1 MAFRNVAAFSEQTA
15 DFDGANRIHKIVFVP
30 RVTQAEIKFPRT
42 SYFMYLPSD
51 EPSEAN
57 RSCSCLSLSTASGG
71 CFRVSF
77 YHVRDWIARKY
88 RREICAFLLLLI
100 AAAQCCASVQLK
112 PIAPGVYVVLQP
124 FADRFNDSNS
134 TVVVLDDAVLVVD
147 TQSTLT
153 EARAEVE
160 AIKHLTSKPVRWV
173 INTHWHNDHVQGN
186 QVYREAFPGVQ
197 FLAQAN
203 TKRDMELRAT
213 VELREKVESLPGQ
226 LKQYRQLLSE
236 SARQDGRPLDASRR
250 SVVEMRLRTFS
261 KQLPDLRHTHIVLP
275 DITFDTSMSLFSSAR
290 EIRLMHFLGHTEGD
304 VAVFLPD
311 DKILITGDLLDDMPY
326 TGDGPPKGLVE
337 TLHRLDALNF
347 DFVIPGHGGI
357 EKGHDHLRLI
367 SSLFESIISQVHVD
381 VANGLSLSEAT
392 NAVNVNDF
400 RERVTGGE
408 EHATRAFNAFV
419 PVAIERAYK
428 EAKGAE
434 D

>member
-1 MAFRNVAAFSEQTA
+1 MYILRTA
-15 DFDGANRIHKIVFVP
+15 
-30 RVTQAEIKFPRT
+30 
-42 SYFMYLPSD
+42 
-51 EPSEAN
+51 PSEAN
-57 RSCSCLSLSTASGG
+57 QSRSCLTVSNTVGRRFDVFFSTV
-71 CFRVSF
+71 C
-77 YHVRDWIARKY
+77 VRIARHY
-88 RREICAFLLLLI
+88 MGQLLASLFLIL
-100 AAAQCCASVQLK
+100 ATTQCWASVQLK
-112 PIAPGVYVVLQP
+112 LIAPGVYVVLQP

-153 EARAEVE
+153 EASAEVE

-213 VELREKVESLPGQ
+213 VELGEQVESLPVQ

-236 SARQDGRPLDASRR
+236 SARQGGRPLDANRR

-261 KQLPDLRHTHIVLP
+261 KQLPDLRRTHIVLP
-275 DITFDTSMSLFSSAR
+275 DITFDTSMSLFSSGR

-304 VAVFLPD
+304 VVVFLPG
-311 DKILITGDLLDDMPY
+311 DKILIAGDLLDDMPY
-326 TGDGPPKGLVE
+326 TGDGSPKGLME

-347 DFVIPGHGGI
+347 DLVIPGHGGV

-367 SSLFESIISQVHVD
+367 ASLFESIVSQVQKD
-381 VANGLSLSEAT
+381 VAIGLSLSET
-392 NAVNVNDF
+392 KDTVNVDDF
-400 RERVTGGE
+400 REQVTGGE
-408 EHATRAFNAFV
+408 KHATRAFNAFV
-419 PVAIERAYK
+419 PVAIERAYAD
-428 EAKGAE
+428 AKGTLQ
-434 D
+434 